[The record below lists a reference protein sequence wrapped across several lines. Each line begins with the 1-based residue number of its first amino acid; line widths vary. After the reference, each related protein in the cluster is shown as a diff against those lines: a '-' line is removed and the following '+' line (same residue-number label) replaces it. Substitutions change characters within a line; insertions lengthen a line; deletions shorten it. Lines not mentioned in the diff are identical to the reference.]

1 VYDLLAIVVNYNSR
15 GIIDIERRL
24 LQGLDRLN
32 NAVSLK
38 LVLVDNYSTDGSFED
53 LYMYVRD
60 NLNLEI
66 IPLRLSKN
74 YGFARAVN
82 IAYRY
87 ATKRWKFKYLA
98 ILNNDLVIVPE
109 SIPKLL
115 GYLEYGNIA
124 GVQGTIMQMQNPHL
138 IDNAGFLIDQ
148 YGLTYPVCRNYTID
162 CARLYAPSYLS
173 GACSF
178 YRIDAIN
185 KIGGRPF
192 DDAIESYYDDKYL
205 GLYLW
210 NVGYRLLHIPVITAY
225 HLGTFSYSEPGLRM
239 VKGPRWFKGIV
250 MADVIPSKI
259 FTKSATLVELFYLI
273 IAISIDLFALHKNFV
288 KSYVEAI
295 KLINYYVKNSHRP
308 STKIEIHKIPR
319 LPQGIWLTRYIKG
332 VKLTNKK
339 LLYPGQSS
347 DIKK

>member
-15 GIIDIERRL
+15 GIINIEKRL
-24 LQGLDRLN
+24 LQGLDKLN

-53 LYMYVRD
+53 LYMYARD

-66 IPLRLSKN
+66 IPLKLSKN

-109 SIPKLL
+109 NIPKLL
-115 GYLEYGNIA
+115 SYLEYGNIA
-124 GVQGTIMQMQNPHL
+124 GIQGTIMQMQNPRL

-148 YGLTYPVCRNYTID
+148 YGLTYPVCRGYTIE
-162 CARLYAPSYLS
+162 CARLYTPSYLS

-178 YRIDAIN
+178 YRTDAIN
-185 KIGGRPF
+185 KIGGKPF

-205 GLYLW
+205 GLVLW
-210 NVGYRLLHIPVITAY
+210 HMGYKLLHVPNIIAY
-225 HLGTFSYSEPGLRM
+225 HFGTYTYSDKDIKTI
-239 VKGPRWFKGIV
+239 KGIRWFKGVLTAELISNA
-250 MADVIPSKI
+250 MLH
-259 FTKSATLVELFYLI
+259 KSNKYIVELYYLAIASITSI
-273 IAISIDLFALHKNFV
+273 ITQNNKFIKAFAEVIKLKNYYIKIKRNIISIDGVPRIVSKYEMLSPFRGK
-288 KSYVEAI
+288 KGI
-295 KLINYYVKNSHRP
+295 KLRI
-308 STKIEIHKIPR
+308 
-319 LPQGIWLTRYIKG
+319 LIK
-332 VKLTNKK
+332 
-339 LLYPGQSS
+339 
-347 DIKK
+347 